1 MRVKGYLVWKRELI
15 EEDKKLGI
23 HPVYRSESATRELF
37 EIFKAATPQEGQD
50 NEQD

>member
-23 HPVYRSESATRELF
+23 HPVYRSESATRKLF
-37 EIFKAATPQEGQD
+37 EIFKSARPQKGD
-50 NEQD
+50 SDDA